1 MNNNEAHVKLKKIL
15 IEKIINMGKEK
26 TRFYS
31 FSFLVVGL
39 LTSVLGSHLI
49 NAYKGKD
56 KFLNLNED
64 YENMLG
70 V

>member
-1 MNNNEAHVKLKKIL
+1 MRLKNNLIRKIVK
-15 IEKIINMGKEK
+15 MGKEK
-26 TRFYS
+26 SGFYS
-31 FSFLVVGL
+31 FSFLVIGL
-39 LTSVLGSHLI
+39 LTSMLGSHLI

-64 YENMLG
+64 YENTLG

>member
-1 MNNNEAHVKLKKIL
+1 MKLKKIL

-56 KFLNLNED
+56 KFLNLNIRPD
-64 YENMLG
+64 YARKIA
-70 V
+70 VTIK